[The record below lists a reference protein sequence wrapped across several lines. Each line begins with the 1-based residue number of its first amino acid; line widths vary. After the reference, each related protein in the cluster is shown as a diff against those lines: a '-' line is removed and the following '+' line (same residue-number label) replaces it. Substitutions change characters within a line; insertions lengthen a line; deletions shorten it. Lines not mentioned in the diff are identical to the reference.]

1 MNIHYSIH
9 YRVSLNT
16 RFTSKG
22 EASEVHILLLFCLSM
37 WERRFCKQLCVSNEL
52 QNEILKVL
60 IFCQFVHSRELLS
73 LPFLQT
79 VKLAS

>member
-22 EASEVHILLLFCLSM
+22 EASEVHILFVLLVYVGKC
-37 WERRFCKQLCVSNEL
+37 
-52 QNEILKVL
+52 
-60 IFCQFVHSRELLS
+60 
-73 LPFLQT
+73 
-79 VKLAS
+79 LASVCAGATSRRMKN